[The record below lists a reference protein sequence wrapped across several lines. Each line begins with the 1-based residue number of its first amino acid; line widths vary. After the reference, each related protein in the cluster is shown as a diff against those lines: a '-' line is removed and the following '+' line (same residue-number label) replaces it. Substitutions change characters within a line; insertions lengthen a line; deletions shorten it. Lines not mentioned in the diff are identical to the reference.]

1 MKKSFG
7 LKTNFTWEEVRPDAT
22 MNDYILV
29 FDFDNFCIFCE
40 NTNKKYTE
48 IKNYIDNTNQ

>member
-7 LKTNFTWEEVRPDAT
+7 LKKDFNWEEVRTDET
-22 MNDYILV
+22 MNNYILV

-40 NTNKKYTE
+40 NTNKKYIE
-48 IKNYIDNTNQ
+48 IKNHLDNKDQ

>member
-7 LKTNFTWEEVRPDAT
+7 LKNNFTWEEVRSDAT

-29 FDFDNFCIFCE
+29 FDFDNFSIFCE
-40 NTNKKYTE
+40 NTNKKYIE
-48 IKNYIDNTNQ
+48 IKNHLDNKDQ

>member
-7 LKTNFTWEEVRPDAT
+7 LKKDFNWEEVRTDAT

-29 FDFDNFCIFCE
+29 FDFNNFCIFSE
-40 NTNKKYTE
+40 NTYKKYIE
-48 IKNYIDNTNQ
+48 AKNDLDNSNQ

>member
-48 IKNYIDNTNQ
+48 LKNYLDNINQ

>member
-7 LKTNFTWEEVRPDAT
+7 LKTNFTWEEVRSDAT

-29 FDFDNFCIFCE
+29 FDFDNFSIFCE
-40 NTNKKYTE
+40 NTNKKYIE
-48 IKNYIDNTNQ
+48 IKNHLDNKDQ

>member
-7 LKTNFTWEEVRPDAT
+7 LKNDFTWEEVRIDAT

-40 NTNKKYTE
+40 NTNEKYIE
-48 IKNYIDNTNQ
+48 VKEDSKNI

>member
-7 LKTNFTWEEVRPDAT
+7 LKTDFTWEEVRPDAT
-22 MNDYILV
+22 MNDYIIV

-40 NTNKKYTE
+40 NTNRKYIE
-48 IKNYIDNTNQ
+48 AKNSLDNTNL

>member
-7 LKTNFTWEEVRPDAT
+7 LKTDFTWEEVRPDAT

-40 NTNKKYTE
+40 NTNEKYIE
-48 IKNYIDNTNQ
+48 AKNYLDNTNT

>member
-7 LKTNFTWEEVRPDAT
+7 LKNNFTWEEVRPDAT

-29 FDFDNFCIFCE
+29 FDFDNFCVFCE
-40 NTNKKYTE
+40 NTYKKYIE
-48 IKNYIDNTNQ
+48 VKNHLDNKD

>member
-7 LKTNFTWEEVRPDAT
+7 LKKDFNWEEVRPDAT

-29 FDFDNFCIFCE
+29 FDFYNFCIFCE
-40 NTNKKYTE
+40 NTNKKYIE
-48 IKNYIDNTNQ
+48 IKNNLDNKDQ

>member
-7 LKTNFTWEEVRPDAT
+7 LKKDFNWEEVRSDAT

-40 NTNKKYTE
+40 NTNKKYIE
-48 IKNYIDNTNQ
+48 VKNYLDNKD